1 LTESGSERAD
11 AAIPFA
17 SIIDKDIVNALAHLQ
32 LARAQGMA
40 GDKDGARKSYQDF
53 LVLWKDADS
62 NVSILR
68 EARAEYA
75 KLQ

>member
-1 LTESGSERAD
+1 
-11 AAIPFA
+11 
-17 SIIDKDIVNALAHLQ
+17 
-32 LARAQGMA
+32 MA